1 MKLLL
6 VCFLALCLTL
16 STYASRYYSGGY
28 NSGYNSGYGN
38 RGYSSY
44 GRSSGSRGNPL
55 GGFITG
61 LALGKGAVVG
71 GLATLAVA
79 SLLFGKKKRSVE
91 SVQNDAVLEDVLN
104 TWDYSM
110 QTGGQCVE
118 RMFCEIAAD
127 PAAGTQGEKMT
138 KKILANNEF
147 LSVIMSKPGHLAA
160 DALIEAG
167 KIGQLAKNSKLCQI
181 MFPACGVDMKI
192 MRSSFEQ
199 GYEEGIKVYKK
210 Y

>member
-6 VCFLALCLTL
+6 VCVLALCLCV
-16 STYASRYYSGGY
+16 STYASRYYSGY
-28 NSGYNSGYGN
+28 NSGYSGGYGN

-44 GRSSGSRGNPL
+44 GRSNRGNNPL

-91 SVQNDAVLEDVLN
+91 SVQQDAVIEDVLN
-104 TWDYSM
+104 TWDYSLE
-110 QTGGQCVE
+110 TGGQCVE

-127 PAAGTQGEKMT
+127 QNSGTQGEKMT
-138 KKILANNEF
+138 KKILSNNEF
-147 LSVIMSKPGHLAA
+147 LSAIMSKPGHLAA
-160 DALIEAG
+160 DSLIEAG
-167 KIGQLAKNSKLCQI
+167 KIGQLAKNIKICQI
-181 MFPACGVDMKI
+181 MFPSCDVDMKL

-199 GYEEGIKVYKK
+199 GYEEGIKVYKRN
-210 Y
+210 